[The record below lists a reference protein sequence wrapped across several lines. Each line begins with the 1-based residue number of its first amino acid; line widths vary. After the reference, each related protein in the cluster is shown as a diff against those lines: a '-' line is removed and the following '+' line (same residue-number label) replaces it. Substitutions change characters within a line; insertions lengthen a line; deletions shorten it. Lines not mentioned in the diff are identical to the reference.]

1 MTCTGKYGGGMSVR
15 PPPEPRR
22 PEPESSAVAAGGGE
36 LPVPS
41 GWRGFAG
48 NMVRSVRMWGELV
61 SGFWSLRKLGPSV
74 TVFGSSRIDEH
85 HPDYAVAY
93 EVGRLL
99 GAAGYDVV
107 TGGGPGVMEAASRG
121 ARDAGARSV
130 GCAIKV
136 SHTQPRNNH
145 LDLRLDFEYFFVRKL
160 MMVEY
165 SRAFIFLPG
174 GFGTVDEVFEVA
186 TLIQTGKL
194 SSRPVVGVG
203 EEYWSAIRHTIDE
216 VMVASG
222 AIRPSDASIIH
233 IAADAPEAVTYL
245 LERLGRP

>member
-1 MTCTGKYGGGMSVR
+1 
-15 PPPEPRR
+15 
-22 PEPESSAVAAGGGE
+22 
-36 LPVPS
+36 VPG
-41 GWRGFAG
+41 GWRGFG
-48 NMVRSVRMWGELV
+48 INLVRSVRMWGELV
-61 SGFWSLRKLGPSV
+61 SGFWSLRRLGPSV
-74 TVFGSSRIDEH
+74 TVFGSSRIDEN

-136 SHTQPRNNH
+136 AHDQPRNNH
-145 LDLRLDFEYFFVRKL
+145 LDQRMDFEYFFVRKL

-203 EEYWSAIRHTIDE
+203 EEYWSAIRHTVDE

-222 AIRPSDASIIH
+222 AIRPGDASIIH
-233 IAADAPEAVTYL
+233 IAADAPSAVAYL

>member
-1 MTCTGKYGGGMSVR
+1 MRAGKYGGGMSMR
-15 PPPEPRR
+15 PQPEPGR
-22 PEPESSAVAAGGGE
+22 PGPDRASVGSGGGE
-36 LPVPS
+36 RPVSS
-41 GWRGFAG
+41 GWRGFAT
-48 NMVRSVRMWGELV
+48 NLVRSVRMWGELV

-145 LDLRLDFEYFFVRKL
+145 LDVRLNFEYFFVRKL

-165 SRAFIFLPG
+165 SRAFVFLPG

-194 SSRPVVGVG
+194 SSRPVVGIG
-203 EEYWSAIRHTIDE
+203 EQYWSAIRHTVDE

-233 IAADAPEAVTYL
+233 IAADAPAAMTYL